1 MGAIVL
7 LLTVGEDFEWTYIN
21 LFTVTCWLNW
31 RQLVL
36 IFFFSS
42 SLFYFL
48 CLSMWR
54 TKRVSKYFSLN
65 QAERK
70 GGFQGQLQCKMPF
83 ITFIILSI
91 SSALRREGFSMT
103 PIMIQSLT
111 QDFSIRASICS
122 HSEVP
127 DLPSA
132 VLVMWASDLWET
144 ILNFMNSFIPHF
156 SYYSQWL
163 LFVLCCV
170 SKTLCR

>member
-7 LLTVGEDFEWTYIN
+7 LFTVGEDFEWASIN

-31 RQLVL
+31 SQLVL
-36 IFFFSS
+36 IFFSS
-42 SLFYFL
+42 SLFFFIFFFISCAHPCGGQREFL
-48 CLSMWR
+48 
-54 TKRVSKYFSLN
+54 TKYFSLN

-83 ITFIILSI
+83 ITFIIPSI

-111 QDFSIRASICS
+111 QVFSIWACICS

-127 DLPSA
+127 NLPKCCFGDVSFWPLGNYSELHEFLHPSLLLLQP
-132 VLVMWASDLWET
+132 VVT
-144 ILNFMNSFIPHF
+144 ICLM
-156 SYYSQWL
+156 
-163 LFVLCCV
+163 LC
-170 SKTLCR
+170 